1 MIEIAIIGPT
11 ASGKSDTALKL
22 ANKYGAY
29 ILSLDSLALYKEVD
43 IASAKPSKDELK
55 SVRHFGIDILYP
67 NEAFNA
73 AMFMDE
79 YEKAKYAA
87 LKDGKHLIIVGG
99 SSFYLKSMMEGLSD
113 MPPIGTEARGRA
125 RELVNSDIDEAY
137 RVLAKI
143 DPEFALGIKSADSY
157 RISRGLEMFFEFGKS
172 ASELFASLPKKK
184 VADGLVIYEITVD
197 RDELREKIKLRTAKM
212 FEAGLL
218 DEAVY
223 LSGRYGKDTK
233 PMGSIGLKEA
243 MQYIDGQ
250 IDRAE
255 CEELLNIHTWQLAKR
270 QNTFNKSQLYAEFR
284 GGKESVQKEI
294 EKLF

>member
-1 MIEIAIIGPT
+1 MIEVAIIGPT
-11 ASGKSDTALKL
+11 ASGKSDTALKM
-22 ANKYGAY
+22 ANKHGAY

-43 IASAKPSKDELK
+43 IASAKPSKEELK
-55 SVRHFGIDILYP
+55 SVQHFGIDILYP

-79 YEKAKYAA
+79 YEKAKHAA

-113 MPPIGTEARGRA
+113 MPPIGAEARKRA
-125 RELVNSDIDEAY
+125 AELVNGDIDEAY
-137 RVLAKI
+137 SVLSKI

-157 RISRGLEMFFEFGKS
+157 RIGRGLEMFFEFGKP

-184 VADGLVIYEITVD
+184 VADGLAVYEIVVD
-197 RDELREKIKLRTAKM
+197 RDELKEKIKLRTAKM

-223 LSGRYGKDTK
+223 LSGKYGKDTK

-250 IDRAE
+250 ISRAE

-270 QNTFNKSQLYAEFR
+270 QMTFNKSQLNTVFS
-284 GGKESVQKEI
+284 GDKESAQKEI

>member
-1 MIEIAIIGPT
+1 MIEVAIIGPT

-22 ANKYGAY
+22 ANKHGAY

-43 IASAKPSKDELK
+43 IASAKPSKEELK

-73 AMFMDE
+73 ASFMDE
-79 YEKAKYAA
+79 YEKAKHAA
-87 LKDGKHLIIVGG
+87 LQDGKYLIIVGG

-113 MPPIGTEARGRA
+113 MPPIGAEARKRA
-125 RELVNSDIDEAY
+125 AELVGGDIDEAY
-137 RVLAKI
+137 RVLSKI
-143 DPEFALGIKSADSY
+143 DPEFAMSIKSADSY
-157 RISRGLEMFFEFGKS
+157 RIGRGLEMFFEFGKP

-184 VADGLVIYEITVD
+184 VADGLAVYEIAVN
-197 RDELREKIKLRTAKM
+197 RDELKEKIKLRTTKM
-212 FEAGLL
+212 FEAGVLE
-218 DEAVY
+218 EAAY
-223 LSGRYGKDTK
+223 LSGKYGKDTK

-250 IDRAE
+250 INRAE

-270 QNTFNKSQLYAEFR
+270 QMTFNKSQLNTVFS
-284 GGKESVQKEI
+284 GDKESAQKEI

>member
-1 MIEIAIIGPT
+1 MIEVAIIGPT

-22 ANKYGAY
+22 ANKHGAY

-43 IASAKPSKDELK
+43 IASAKSSKEELK
-55 SVRHFGIDILYP
+55 NVQHFGIDILYP

-73 AMFMDE
+73 ASFMDE
-79 YEKAKYAA
+79 YEKAKHAA

-113 MPPIGTEARGRA
+113 MPPIGAEARKRA
-125 RELVNSDIDEAY
+125 AELVNSDIDEAY
-137 RVLAKI
+137 RVLSKI
-143 DPEFALGIKSADSY
+143 DPEFAIGIKSADSY
-157 RISRGLEMFFEFGKS
+157 RIGRGLEMFFEFGKP
-172 ASELFASLPKKK
+172 ASELFSSLPKKK
-184 VADGLVIYEITVD
+184 VADGLAVYEIAVD
-197 RDELREKIKLRTAKM
+197 RDELKEKIKLRTAKM

-223 LSGRYGKDTK
+223 LSGKYGKDTK

-243 MQYIDGQ
+243 MQYIDAQ
-250 IDRAE
+250 ISRAE

-270 QNTFNKSQLYAEFR
+270 QMTFNKSQLNTVFS
-284 GGKESVQKEI
+284 GDKESAQKEI
-294 EKLF
+294 EGLF